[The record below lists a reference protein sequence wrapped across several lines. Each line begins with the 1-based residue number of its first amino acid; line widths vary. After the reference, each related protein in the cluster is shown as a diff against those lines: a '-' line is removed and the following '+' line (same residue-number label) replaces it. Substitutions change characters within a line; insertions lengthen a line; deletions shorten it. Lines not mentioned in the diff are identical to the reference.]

1 LTFAAI
7 VAALHVLEPRF
18 DPMDRFVS
26 EYALSDWGL
35 LMNVAFSRWG
45 RHLSHSDSTSAS
57 ALLRP
62 DGFA

>member
-1 LTFAAI
+1 MTFAAI

-26 EYALSDWGL
+26 EYALGDWGL
-35 LMNVAFSRWG
+35 LMNVAFFALG
-45 RHLSHSDSTSAS
+45 TALVALGLGPAS